1 LKPEQLLHQNDLASQ
16 SPETDVDANISEEK
30 IAAPEPPHRE
40 CDIPLFLRDGSEGEK
55 WDAQDEKDK
64 SAE

>member
-1 LKPEQLLHQNDLASQ
+1 LKQEQLLHQNDLANQ
-16 SPETDVDANISEEK
+16 SPKTDAEANISEEK
-30 IAAPEPPHRE
+30 TAAREAPHRE